1 MSLATRSTSMQ
12 GSRSQD
18 KANMPHFL
26 RWSGGFEK
34 IIFVEGSVM
43 PDARIRPELHSL
55 MPGKS
60 GSVVRSLL
68 VVTAAGMIAIGV
80 ISRAQAQ
87 SSPRPGQERLKA
99 IVTKLASP
107 EMEGRRGEGARGAAP
122 VLKDEWVIV
131 SAHYDHLGV
140 RGGVLYPGADDNAS
154 GVAMMLE
161 VARSMA

>member
-1 MSLATRSTSMQ
+1 
-12 GSRSQD
+12 
-18 KANMPHFL
+18 
-26 RWSGGFEK
+26 
-34 IIFVEGSVM
+34 M
-43 PDARIRPELHSL
+43 PDARIRPELHGL

-107 EMEGRRGEGARGAAP
+107 EMEGRWGEGARKAAAF
-122 VLKDEWVIV
+122 LIDEFRRLSRWGP
-131 SAHYDHLGV
+131 ADGV
-140 RGGVLYPGADDNAS
+140 QPMGSDRVFS
-154 GVAMMLE
+154 
-161 VARSMA
+161 